1 MEKTTAY
8 FAVIKDEPRHFK
20 LNIATVEEFKALAIN
35 IFVHWQPLFTQDAYY
50 RADLVLKLYRDIDF

>member
-35 IFVHWQPLFTQDAYY
+35 IFVH
-50 RADLVLKLYRDIDF
+50 